1 MLEDK
6 WKRGILLSLLTFTLL
21 FVPLSYIILSDSISA
36 RAILKT
42 MYNKA
47 EGEFVFRTQMNYQ
60 TIMLYSSVDALID
73 YIHFEKDDIPVLTK
87 EDIEKYTRD
96 YINFW
101 KNIYSVGEK
110 PSVKQY
116 MSYSI
121 IATLRGFLWFHYN
134 VTHSTVLLLFDSY
147 ATIREFKD
155 GLIRNYNDFLAY
167 PSNFMYRVFY
177 SNTEKMLQLKKETYA
192 YSSNDV
198 RILLTPTPIK
208 YQEKSLSVHRDTAPS
223 DDPWM
228 KFIGFI
234 LNLIGRDERNEFFN
248 NFMYENNFWCSAIN
262 LVSQESSSIID
273 VLYIDINIHEKNTPS
288 FTSFEK
294 VGKELS
300 SQDENKYI
308 VAGPLPVIAMWYLSG
323 PIERVYGFAGIF
335 PSVTI
340 RAPVKIVK

>member
-1 MLEDK
+1 MYT
-6 WKRGILLSLLTFTLL
+6 KRGIILSLLTFTLL
-21 FVPLSYIILSDSISA
+21 FVPLSYIISSDTIAA

-87 EDIEKYTRD
+87 EDIEKHTED
-96 YINFW
+96 FVGFW
-101 KNIYSVGEK
+101 KTKYPTGEK

-116 MSYSI
+116 MSYSMI
-121 IATLRGFLWFHYN
+121 STLRGYLWFHHN
-134 VTHSTVLLLFDSY
+134 VTNSVVLLLFDSY
-147 ATIREFKD
+147 ATIREFRD

-167 PSNFMYRVFY
+167 PTYFMYKVFY
-177 SNTEKMLQLKKETYA
+177 SEQENIKHLRKETYI

-208 YQEKSLSVHRDTAPS
+208 YQSEEINHLYEEGSS
-223 DDPWM
+223 DDIL
-228 KFIGFI
+228 KRILDFI
-234 LNLIGRDERNEFFN
+234 LSLIENAEENNFFR
-248 NFMYENNFWCSAIN
+248 NFMYEKNFWYSAITITPYEDTS
-262 LVSQESSSIID
+262 VID
-273 VLYIDINIHEKNTPS
+273 VLYINIRIHEKNAPS

-294 VGKELS
+294 VGKSIS
-300 SQDENKYI
+300 SQDENRYI
-308 VAGPLPVIAMWYLSG
+308 VAGPLPVLAMWYLSG

-335 PSVTI
+335 PSVTVKT
-340 RAPVKIVK
+340 PVRIITS

>member
-1 MLEDK
+1 MLKDK

-155 GLIRNYNDFLAY
+155 GLI
-167 PSNFMYRVFY
+167 V
-177 SNTEKMLQLKKETYA
+177 
-192 YSSNDV
+192 
-198 RILLTPTPIK
+198 
-208 YQEKSLSVHRDTAPS
+208 
-223 DDPWM
+223 
-228 KFIGFI
+228 
-234 LNLIGRDERNEFFN
+234 LI
-248 NFMYENNFWCSAIN
+248 
-262 LVSQESSSIID
+262 
-273 VLYIDINIHEKNTPS
+273 
-288 FTSFEK
+288 
-294 VGKELS
+294 
-300 SQDENKYI
+300 
-308 VAGPLPVIAMWYLSG
+308 
-323 PIERVYGFAGIF
+323 
-335 PSVTI
+335 
-340 RAPVKIVK
+340 